1 MQLQETGFLHLGLLM
16 CIREPKTLRKDSIV
30 LPLGAS
36 SLGEDFQGGNKLCI
50 ALQAAAAYW

>member
-1 MQLQETGFLHLGLLM
+1 MQLQETGFLHPGLLM
-16 CIREPKTLRKDSIV
+16 CVREPKM

-36 SLGEDFQGGNKLCI
+36 SLGKDFQGGNKLCI